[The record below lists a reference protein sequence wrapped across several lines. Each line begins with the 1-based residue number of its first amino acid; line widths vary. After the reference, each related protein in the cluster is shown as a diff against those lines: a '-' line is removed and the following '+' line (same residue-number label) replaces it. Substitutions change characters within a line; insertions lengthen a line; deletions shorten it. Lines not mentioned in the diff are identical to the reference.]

1 MEHYS
6 LVKLVHV
13 LSSTVLFGTGI
24 GSAFYMLFVSLT
36 RNVQATAIVVRHVVI
51 ADALF
56 TATTAIVQP
65 VTGLYLVK
73 LLGLPLGTFW
83 IAGSLW
89 LYGLAIACWLPVVW
103 MQIRMRDL
111 AQQAARERLPLPQT
125 YWRFLTGWVA
135 LGAVALGAFLAIF
148 YLMVFKPSG

>member
-36 RNVQATAIVVRHVVI
+36 RNVQATAVVVRHVVI

-73 LLGLPLGTFW
+73 LLGLPLSTFW

-89 LYGLAIACWLPVVW
+89 LYGIAIACWLPVVW

-111 AQQAARERLPLPQT
+111 AQRAARERLPLPQT
-125 YWRFLTGWVA
+125 YWRFLKGWVA
-135 LGAVALGAFLAIF
+135 LGAVALGAFLGIF
-148 YLMVFKPSG
+148 YLMVVKPSG

>member
-65 VTGLYLVK
+65 VTGLYLVN

-83 IAGSLW
+83 IAGPLW
-89 LYGLAIACWLPVVW
+89 LYGLAIVYWLPVVW

-111 AQQAARERLPLPQT
+111 ARQAARERLPLPQT
-125 YWRFLTGWVA
+125 YWRFLKGWVA